1 MSDPLSPS
9 PFRLDGQAETLVTFE
24 RLLELV
30 RTALTRSG
38 MSAGNA
44 EAVAG
49 TVAACER
56 DGAKSHGLLR
66 LPGFIE
72 AVRCGWAD
80 GLAAPAVEREG
91 PALLKVDARNGF
103 AQTAL
108 RAVRD
113 RLTGK
118 AVTAGAAV
126 LLVRD
131 AHHFGA
137 LWPDIEG
144 FAAEGLVALTCVN
157 SRPRMAVW
165 GGREPVVGTNAMAF
179 ACPRIGSPPFVWDQ
193 SSSVMAQGELL
204 VAAQEGRSVPPDA
217 GFDRNGHP
225 STSPEAIL
233 DGGAL
238 APFGKGKGASVAVMV
253 EILAAALTGAA
264 FGIEE
269 PEPPSA
275 LSPSKSGQFLLLVD
289 PRTAASNVAARVDV
303 LCSAILGSGASRL
316 PGERRHEARRRAEAR
331 GIPVAAAAY
340 VSLLEAAGVAR

>member
-1 MSDPLSPS
+1 MSQHAHT
-9 PFRLDGQAETLVTFE
+9 FVTFE
-24 RLLELV
+24 HLQELI

-38 MSAGNA
+38 MNA
-44 EAVAG
+44 ENARAVAA

-66 LPGFIE
+66 LPGFVE
-72 AVRCGWAD
+72 AVRDGWAD
-80 GLAAPAVEREG
+80 GQAVPVVEREG

-103 AQTAL
+103 AQAAL

-113 RLTGK
+113 RLTDMARASG
-118 AVTAGAAV
+118 VAV
-126 LLVRD
+126 LLIRN

-144 FAAEGLVALTCVN
+144 FATEGLIALTCVN

-179 ACPRIGSPPFVWDQ
+179 ASPRAGGRPFVWDQ

-204 VAAQEGRSVPPDA
+204 VAAAEGRAVSSDA
-217 GFDRNGHP
+217 GFDRAGHP
-225 STSPEAIL
+225 STSPAAIL

-238 APFGKGKGASVAVMV
+238 ATFGKGKGASIAVMV

-275 LSPSKSGQFLLLVD
+275 LLPSKSGQFLLLVD
-289 PRTAASNVAARVDV
+289 PRTAASDVATRVAV
-303 LCSAILGSGASRL
+303 LCSAIQGAGASRL
-316 PGERRHEARRRAEAR
+316 PGERRYEARRLAEAQ
-331 GIPVAAAAY
+331 GIPVAATAY
-340 VSLLEAAGVAR
+340 ASLLEPAASRP